1 MKKRLLSLTLIA
13 ALCLSLFPVGTAPAQ
28 AAVQHDHNNGWHK
41 LSTTL
46 HPDSSSACYIDSGSM
61 VLTDD
66 TYLVDDATRLIFRGN
81 TTLCLNGH
89 TLNLLNGNAQ
99 RNCSIEVQQGANVT
113 ICDCSDNPGKI
124 VNQDSFMVN
133 NGASLTLSDVTVDGS
148 QTSSSTENCA
158 LYVDYNAS
166 LTINSGTITG
176 AETGISA
183 GGCAVTMNG
192 GTVNG
197 AVYVTGMM
205 LSDECRFTLTGGTI
219 NGRVWLGSMD
229 GRGTDMEMSGGT
241 ITGGNAENGG
251 GIFVADDST
260 CTISG
265 GSISNNKAES
275 GGGVY
280 VEGGGALTV
289 QSDAQITSNNATSG
303 GGVYVA
309 SGGSCT
315 INDGAI
321 TQNTATSG
329 GGVYSEAR
337 LDFNGGTISENNA
350 GGNGGGIYAAGDGT
364 ELGSDTGVLRLTNN
378 TATGDGGG
386 MYLAEDTTGH
396 QILGNDTLI
405 SENKA
410 VNGGGVYVADG
421 QLVMNSGTISQ
432 NTATGNG
439 GGIYAGDVFVGRGGT
454 ISGNQAANGGGLY
467 VAGDTTQLWNDITGN
482 TATQFGGG
490 VYVTAARFFLRDGEV
505 SNNTAQS
512 GGGLFLSENVTTA
525 DFIPDAGK
533 SISITGNQAANIGG
547 GIYSIGGVNLR
558 LNAVL
563 QNNTAASGG
572 GVYVASQYVDTP
584 WTATIAGGELS
595 GNTATSQGSDFHGVN
610 GTFNVTGGTL
620 KKSNSAVKSI
630 YLDTVDGTVTGGYW
644 DDPADMVEVDYNNK
658 AVLIRGGYFSEKP
671 EERHT
676 GFYVD
681 PYSSYT
687 VTQIDASSG
696 DSNYREGYPWAVY
709 LAPTF
714 TLHPQSLTVE
724 ENGNAVFTAEATGSG
739 TITYTW
745 QAQPKTSNPYID
757 EWYDIYTYSTG
768 EVVVYQPYRGPNLYV
783 PNVSGNWQ
791 DNEKILRDDSG
802 FVRVSSFDPK
812 DARFRCVAEGS
823 NGAISYSNPAELTV
837 TSAPASTITSVTV
850 TPDTATIQT
859 GGTQQFT
866 ATVSGTGAYDETVAW
881 SVSGN
886 QSNRTTIDQNGLLTV
901 GADETAATLTVRAT
915 ANGDSTKS
923 GTATVTVEA
932 ATPPPTITGVTVTPT
947 TATVQTSDTQQ
958 FTAEVS
964 GTGDYGET
972 VTWSVEGAV
981 SNGTTI
987 STTGLLTVG
996 ADETAVTLT
1005 VTATSNGDN
1014 TKSGT
1019 ATVTVEAAPVLPTI
1033 TGVTVTP
1040 ATATIQTGG
1049 TQQFT
1054 AEVSGT
1060 GAYDQTVTWSV
1071 SGNQSNGT
1079 TIDQNGLF
1087 TVGADE
1093 TAATLTVT
1101 AISNGDSTKSGTA
1114 TVTVEPEPEPITHSI
1129 QLSAEPSEG
1138 GSVSGGGEVAEGT
1151 VVTVTATANEGY
1163 TFTGWQ
1169 ENGST
1174 VSTAASYTF
1183 TATADRSLVA
1193 LFEKEEPDNPPEPVD
1208 PDEPDEP
1215 DNPSDPSEPADPSEP
1230 TTPAGPAT
1238 DNSDGWTAIEDELD
1252 AATGGDTITVDMNG
1266 TTDVPAAVF
1275 ETVAGKDV
1283 DVTFELEGG
1292 VSWTVNGQ
1300 DIPEGVS
1307 LSDLDLGVTLNSDGI
1322 PVDVINTITDERDTV
1337 QMTLAHDGD
1346 FGFTMTLTA
1355 PLGAENAGYWA
1366 NLYHFDED
1374 AERLTFETAAEIDAD
1389 GSVSLSLSHASQYA
1403 IVIDDHSHA
1412 TIDLP
1417 FSDVSAGDWFYD
1429 PVCYVYAGGL
1439 MTGVSDTAFAP
1450 EATTTR
1456 AMIVSM
1462 LARMENVT
1470 SAADAGFTDVEA
1482 SDWYATAVNWAAS
1495 EGIVGGFGDGTF
1507 QPNAAIT
1514 REQMASILYRYAE
1527 YKGLDVSARTDL
1539 SHYSDQPSAWAED
1552 VMQWAVAEGLLA
1564 GVTDDQ
1570 LQPQGQATRAQV
1582 AAIFERFL
1590 EA

>member
-124 VNQDSFMVN
+124 VNYNAFTVN
-133 NGASLTLSDVTVDGS
+133 PNASLTLSDVTVDGS
-148 QTSSSTENCA
+148 YAGSRALLLENS
-158 LYVDYNAS
+158 AS

-176 AETGISA
+176 AETGVWTS
-183 GGCAVTMNG
+183 GGCTVTMNS

-197 AVYVTGMM
+197 AVYVMGDAFYDR
-205 LSDECRFTLTGGTI
+205 SQFTFTDGTI
-219 NGRVWLGSMD
+219 NGRVWLSSID
-229 GRGTDMEMSGGT
+229 GVGTDMEMTGGT

-329 GGVYSEAR
+329 GGVYVASGGSLTIDGGAITNNEATGGGGGVYAEAT
-337 LDFNGGTISENNA
+337 LKFNSGTISQNTA
-350 GGNGGGIYAAGDGT
+350 GGNGGGIYAAGPST
-364 ELGSDTGVLRLTNN
+364 ILGSDTGTMRLTNN
-378 TATGDGGG
+378 TATGNGGG
-386 MYLAEDTTGH
+386 VYFAEGSSGH
-396 QILGNDTLI
+396 LILGNDTLI

-410 VNGGGVYVADG
+410 VNGGGVYVANG
-421 QLVMNSGTISQ
+421 LLTMRNGTISE

-439 GGIYAGDVFVGRGGT
+439 GGIYAGGNFMGTGGT
-454 ISGNQAANGGGLY
+454 ITNNSAALGGGVYGAATVNL
-467 VAGDTTQLWNDITGN
+467 TSSSITDN
-482 TATQFGGG
+482 EAENGGG
-490 VYVTAARFFLRDGEV
+490 VYVEKGPLYMRDGEI

-512 GGGLFLSENVTTA
+512 GGGIFLSENVTTA
-525 DFIPDAGK
+525 EIVSTDGK
-533 SISITGNQAANIGG
+533 SISITDNQASGSGG
-547 GIYSIGGVNLR
+547 GIYSSSGANLT

-563 QNNTAASGG
+563 QNNTAGMSGG
-572 GVYVASQYVDTP
+572 GVHLSASEVDKP
-584 WTATIAGGELS
+584 WTVTIQGGELFS
-595 GNTATSQGSDFHGVN
+595 NTATSQGSDFYGVN

-644 DDPADMVEVDYNNK
+644 DDPADMVEVLYNNK
-658 AVLIRGGYFSEKP
+658 AVLIQGGYFSEKP

-681 PYSSYT
+681 TSPGYM
-687 VTQIDASSG
+687 VLQIDENSG
-696 DSNYREGYPWAVY
+696 DSNYRANYPWTVY
-709 LAPTF
+709 YQIF
-714 TLHPQSLTVE
+714 TVQPQDQTVE
-724 ENGNAVFTAEATGSG
+724 ENGSATFSAEATGYFE
-739 TITYTW
+739 ITYTW
-745 QAQPKTSNPYID
+745 QAQPKTSNPYTG
-757 EWYDIYTYSTG
+757 EWYDINSYFDG
-768 EVVVYQPYRGPNLYV
+768 EDFTITVSFNSPTLSFS
-783 PNVSGNWQ
+783 NVSGSWQ
-791 DNEKILRDDSG
+791 DNDYSVSG
-802 FVRVSSFDPK
+802 DFSPAE
-812 DARFRCVAEGS
+812 ARFRCVAKGR

-837 TSAPASTITSVTV
+837 TSAPASTITGVTV
-850 TPDTATIQT
+850 TPATATVQT
-859 GGTQQFT
+859 GSTQQFN
-866 ATVSGTGAYDETVAW
+866 ATVSGTGAYD
-881 SVSGN
+881 G
-886 QSNRTTIDQNGLLTV
+886 
-901 GADETAATLTVRAT
+901 
-915 ANGDSTKS
+915 
-923 GTATVTVEA
+923 
-932 ATPPPTITGVTVTPT
+932 
-947 TATVQTSDTQQ
+947 
-958 FTAEVS
+958 
-964 GTGDYGET
+964 T
-972 VTWSVEGAV
+972 VTWTVEGAA
-981 SNGTTI
+981 STGTTI
-987 STTGLLTVG
+987 STDGLLTV
-996 ADETAVTLT
+996 A
-1005 VTATSNGDN
+1005 
-1014 TKSGT
+1014 
-1019 ATVTVEAAPVLPTI
+1019 
-1033 TGVTVTP
+1033 
-1040 ATATIQTGG
+1040 
-1049 TQQFT
+1049 
-1054 AEVSGT
+1054 
-1060 GAYDQTVTWSV
+1060 
-1071 SGNQSNGT
+1071 
-1079 TIDQNGLF
+1079 
-1087 TVGADE
+1087 ADE

-1101 AISNGDSTKSGTA
+1101 ATSNGDSTKSGTA
-1114 TVTVEPEPEPITHSI
+1114 TVTVEPATPPSTITDVTVTPDTATIQTGGEQQFTATVTGTGDFSQAVTWTVEGAASTGTTISTTGLLTVGEDETATTLTVIATSNGDNTKSGRASVTVEPEPEPITHSI
-1129 QLSAEPSEG
+1129 HLSAEPSEG

-1151 VVTVTATANEGY
+1151 AVTVSATANEGY

-1169 ENGST
+1169 ENGAT

-1193 LFEKEEPDNPPEPVD
+1193 LFEKEEADNPPEPVD
-1208 PDEPDEP
+1208 PDEPDNPPEP

-1283 DVTFELEGG
+1283 DVTFELEDG

-1322 PVDVINTITDERDTV
+1322 PVDVINTIPGERDTV

-1417 FSDVSAGDWFYD
+1417 FSDVSDSDWFYD
-1429 PVCYVYAGGL
+1429 PVVWIYNEGL
-1439 MTGVSDTAFAP
+1439 MTGTS
-1450 EATTTR
+1450 ATTFEPNTSTTR
-1456 AMIVSM
+1456 AMIVAM
-1462 LARMENVT
+1462 LARLEGVE
-1470 SAADAGFTDVEA
+1470 SAESAGFTDVA
-1482 SDWYATAVNWAAS
+1482 ANDWYATAVNWAAAS
-1495 EGIVGGFGDGTF
+1495 GITSGTGDGNF
-1507 QPNAAIT
+1507 SPNTAIT
-1514 REQMASILYRYAE
+1514 REQLAAILMNYAN
-1527 YKGLDVSARTDL
+1527 YKGQDVSARATLDT
-1539 SHYSDQPSAWAED
+1539 YSDAAAISSWAND
-1552 VMQWAVAEGLLA
+1552 TMSWAVAEGLIS
-1564 GVTDDQ
+1564 GVTSDE
-1570 LQPQGQATRAQV
+1570 LQPQGNATRAQV
-1582 AAIFERFL
+1582 AAILQRFL
-1590 EA
+1590 CK

>member
-28 AAVQHDHNNGWHK
+28 AAPQHDHSSWRE
-41 LSTTL
+41 LSGALNPNQASGNDFGFVGTT
-46 HPDSSSACYIDSGSM
+46 Y
-61 VLTDD
+61 VLTNDV
-66 TYLVDDATRLIFRGN
+66 YLGQTSEGYTAGIVFNGN
-81 TTLCLNGH
+81 ATLCLNGH
-89 TLNLLNGNAQ
+89 TLNLNNPNGNF
-99 RNCSIEVQQGANVT
+99 NGSIVIAEGANVT
-113 ICDCSDNPGKI
+113 ICDCSANPGKI
-124 VNQDSFMVN
+124 VNYDSFMVN
-133 NGASLTLSDVTVDGS
+133 NGASLILSDVTVDGS
-148 QTSSSTENCA
+148 QTSSNTEKRA
-158 LYVDYNAS
+158 LLLENNAS
-166 LTINSGTITG
+166 LTINSGIITG
-176 AETGISA
+176 AATGIFT
-183 GGCAVTMNG
+183 GGDCTVTMNG

-197 AVYVTGMM
+197 AVFVSGGDVG
-205 LSDECRFTLTGGTI
+205 SKSRFTLTGGTI
-219 NGRVWLGSMD
+219 NGRVWLASQNTGTVLTPAYT
-229 GRGTDMEMSGGT
+229 GTDMEMSGGT
-241 ITGGNAENGG
+241 ITGGDAENGG
-251 GIFVADDST
+251 GIFVANSST
-260 CTISG
+260 CTITG
-265 GSISNNKAES
+265 GIVTNNKATN

-280 VEGGGALTV
+280 VNGGGACTI
-289 QSDAQITSNNATSG
+289 DGGAISNNTAKNG

-337 LDFNGGTISENNA
+337 LDFNGGTISENIA

-364 ELGSDTGVLRLTNN
+364 ELGSDTGALRLTNN

-410 VNGGGVYVADG
+410 ANGSGVYVADG

-432 NTATGNG
+432 NTANAQVGKG
-439 GGIYAGDVFVGRGGT
+439 GGIYAGGNFMGTGGT
-454 ISGNQAANGGGLY
+454 ITNNSAALGGGVYGAATVNL
-467 VAGDTTQLWNDITGN
+467 TSSSITDN
-482 TATQFGGG
+482 EAENGGG
-490 VYVTAARFFLRDGEV
+490 VYVEKGPLYMRDGEI
-505 SNNTAQS
+505 SDNTAQS
-512 GGGLFLSENVTTA
+512 GGGIFLSENVTTA
-525 DFIPDAGK
+525 EIVPTDGK
-533 SISITGNQAANIGG
+533 SISITGNEATGSGG
-547 GIYSIGGVNLR
+547 GIYSSSGANLT
-558 LNAVL
+558 LNAAI
-563 QNNTAASGG
+563 QNNTAGMSGG
-572 GVYVASQYVDTP
+572 GVHLSASEVDKP
-584 WTATIAGGELS
+584 WTVTIQGGELS
-595 GNTATSQGSDFHGVN
+595 SNTATSQGSDFYGVN

-620 KKSNSAVKSI
+620 KKSTGTVKSI

-644 DDPADMVEVDYNNK
+644 DDPADMVETGIYTGK
-658 AVLIRGGYFSEKP
+658 AVLIRGGYFSEQP
-671 EERHT
+671 ET
-676 GFYVD
+676 GVSGFYMD
-681 PYSSYT
+681 PSPGYM
-687 VTQIDASSG
+687 VLQIDENSG
-696 DSNYREGYPWAVY
+696 DSNYRESYPWTVY
-709 LAPTF
+709 YQIF
-714 TLHPQSLTVE
+714 TAQPQDQNVE
-724 ENGNAVFTAEATGSG
+724 ENGSATFSAEATGYG
-739 TITYTW
+739 EIKYTW
-745 QAQPKTSNPYID
+745 QAQPKTSNPNTD
-757 EWYDIYTYSTG
+757 EWYDINSYIDGG
-768 EVVVYQPYRGPNLYV
+768 EFTIARPFNSPTLSFS
-783 PNVSGNWQ
+783 NVSGSWQ
-791 DNEKILRDDSG
+791 DNDYSVSG
-802 FVRVSSFDPK
+802 DFSPAE
-812 DARFRCVAEGS
+812 ARFRCVAEGS
-823 NGAISYSNPAELTV
+823 NGAISYSNTAELTV
-837 TSAPASTITSVTV
+837 NSTPASTITSVTV
-850 TPDTATIQT
+850 DPATATIQT

-866 ATVSGTGAYDETVAW
+866 AKVSGIGAYDETVTW

-886 QSNRTTIDQNGLLTV
+886 QSNGTTIDQNGLLTV
-901 GADETAATLTVRAT
+901 GTDETATTLTVTAT
-915 ANGDSTKS
+915 SNGDSTKS
-923 GTATVTVEA
+923 GIVTVTVEA
-932 ATPPPTITGVTVTPT
+932 ATPPPTITGVTVNPT
-947 TATVQTSDTQQ
+947 TASLQTGGTQQ
-958 FTAEVS
+958 FNATVT
-964 GTGDYGET
+964 GTGDFSQT

-981 SNGTTI
+981 STSTKI
-987 STTGLLTVG
+987 SSDGMLTVG
-996 ADETAVTLT
+996 EDETAATLT

-1019 ATVTVEAAPVLPTI
+1019 ATVTVE
-1033 TGVTVTP
+1033 
-1040 ATATIQTGG
+1040 
-1049 TQQFT
+1049 
-1054 AEVSGT
+1054 
-1060 GAYDQTVTWSV
+1060 
-1071 SGNQSNGT
+1071 
-1079 TIDQNGLF
+1079 
-1087 TVGADE
+1087 
-1093 TAATLTVT
+1093 
-1101 AISNGDSTKSGTA
+1101 
-1114 TVTVEPEPEPITHSI
+1114 PEPITHSI

-1138 GSVSGGGEVAEGT
+1138 GSVSGDGEVAGGT
-1151 VVTVTATANEGY
+1151 AVTVTATANEGY

-1174 VSTAASYTF
+1174 VSTATSYTF

-1193 LFEKEEPDNPPEPVD
+1193 LFEKEEPDNPTEPVD
-1208 PDEPDEP
+1208 PDEPDEPDNPPEP

-1230 TTPAGPAT
+1230 TTPEGPAT

-1307 LSDLDLGVTLNSDGI
+1307 LSDLDLGVEMDSDGI
-1322 PVDVINTITDERDTV
+1322 PVDVINTITGERDTV

-1417 FSDVSAGDWFYD
+1417 FSDVSDSDWFYD
-1429 PVCYVYAGGL
+1429 PVVWIYNEGL
-1439 MTGVSDTAFAP
+1439 MTGTS
-1450 EATTTR
+1450 ATTFEPNTSTTR
-1456 AMIVSM
+1456 AMIVAM
-1462 LARMENVT
+1462 LARLENVT
-1470 SAADAGFTDVEA
+1470 SADSAGFTDVSG

-1507 QPNAAIT
+1507 QPNAPIT

-1527 YKGLDVSARTDL
+1527 YKGVDVSARAEL
-1539 SHYSDQPSAWAED
+1539 SGYADAPSPWAAD

-1582 AAIFERFL
+1582 AAIMQRFL
-1590 EA
+1590 ENVCA